1 MAHPLLLLLAATA
14 VNSAA
19 HATPPSAQ
27 ALGVQAPE
35 AAAEICSAAPPS
47 RGATF
52 AGPVLHVIDGRTLC
66 VALGPRPDEW
76 VRLRLSE
83 VAPSTRR
90 STLMAAIFAK
100 RVVCVADGDD
110 RDGAVGRC
118 ALDDVPLDVLTGSPA
133 VRADAAF
140 WR

>member
-1 MAHPLLLLLAATA
+1 MAIPLLVLFAAAA

-19 HATPPSAQ
+19 HADPPGAQ
-27 ALGVQAPE
+27 TLGVQAPE
-35 AAAEICSAAPPS
+35 VPAKICSAAPPS
-47 RGATF
+47 QGAIF

-66 VALGPRPDEW
+66 VALGPSPDEW
-76 VRLRLSE
+76 VRVRLSE

-118 ALDDVPLDVLTGSPA
+118 ALDDVALDVLTVSPA